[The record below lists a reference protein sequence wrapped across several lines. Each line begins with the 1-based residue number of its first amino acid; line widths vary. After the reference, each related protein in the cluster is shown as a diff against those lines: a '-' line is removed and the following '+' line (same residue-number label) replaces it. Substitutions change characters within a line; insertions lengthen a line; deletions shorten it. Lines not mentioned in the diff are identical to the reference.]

1 MLVIMRDHNTECTDE
16 TARLDTA
23 AAKHITSDD
32 FDPARVFA
40 DPVAY
45 LAGFGLRSEL
55 AEPRPSGLPAAA

>member
-1 MLVIMRDHNTECTDE
+1 MLVTMRDHNTKCTNE
-16 TARLDTA
+16 TARFATA
-23 AAKHITSDD
+23 AKKDVTNDD

-55 AEPRPSGLPAAA
+55 AEPQPSGLPAAA